1 MRKKIVISSGLTVVF
16 LLGIVF
22 LAYSAQ
28 KDDPRKKRNELYKQ
42 LELFSD
48 ALSLVENE
56 YVETPKS
63 KELIYGSLK
72 GLLASLDPF
81 SEFLEPQ
88 RYEELRSDTE
98 GRFGGLGIE
107 ITIKDG
113 MLTVVT
119 PIEDTPAW
127 NAGISPGDRI
137 VKIDAEPT
145 KDITST
151 EAVKRLRGKPG
162 TEVSL
167 TLFRE
172 GLPKFIEVKLKRDI
186 IQIKDIKNA
195 RILED
200 GIAYIRLTEF
210 RENTARDMELALSK
224 LKKEGMSGLI
234 IDLRNNP
241 GGLLDVAVKA
251 AEVFIPAGDLIVSI
265 KGRKSAQ
272 NMEFKSGMGFKY
284 SGLPLVALVNEGS
297 ASGSEIVAGALQDYK
312 LAVIAGSRTF
322 GKGSVQS
329 ILPLTDGSALKLT
342 TSKYFTPLGRSIHN
356 EGIAP
361 DVVVDNQRMDLAM
374 EGEMD
379 IETVFESLKEAQ
391 QGQEKSLELK
401 PQASFDYQ
409 QDAQILR
416 CIDII
421 RGIKVYKNFYD
432 QEKTAGR

>member
-1 MRKKIVISSGLTVVF
+1 MRKKIIVISLAAVLV
-16 LLGIVF
+16 LGF
-22 LAYSAQ
+22 CFWGYSAQ
-28 KDDPRKKRNELYKQ
+28 KEDPRKKRNELYKQ

-48 ALSLVENE
+48 ALSLVDSE
-56 YVETPKS
+56 YVETPQS

-72 GLLASLDPF
+72 GMLSSLDPF

-113 MLTVVT
+113 MLTVIT

-127 NAGISPGDRI
+127 KAGILPGDRI

-172 GLPKFIEVKLKRDI
+172 GLPKFIEVRLKRDI

-195 RILED
+195 GILED

-224 LKKEGMSGLI
+224 LKKEGMEGLI
-234 IDLRNNP
+234 LDLRNNP
-241 GGLLDVAVKA
+241 GGLLDVAVKT

-329 ILPLTDGSALKLT
+329 ILPLADGSALKLT
-342 TSKYFTPLGRSIHN
+342 TSKYFTPSGRSIHN

-361 DVVVDNQRMDLAM
+361 DVLVESERIDLVM
-374 EGEMD
+374 SEDMD
-379 IETVFESLKEAQ
+379 IESVFERLRQAQ
-391 QGQEKSLELK
+391 GGQEKSAEPK
-401 PQASFDYQ
+401 PQDSFDYK

-421 RGIKVYKNFYD
+421 RGIKVYKDFYD
-432 QEKTAGR
+432 KEKAAGR

>member
-1 MRKKIVISSGLTVVF
+1 MRKKITIFFFAVV
-16 LLGIVF
+16 LVLGF
-22 LAYSAQ
+22 SYWAYSAQ

-72 GLLASLDPF
+72 GLLSSLDPF

-113 MLTVVT
+113 MLTVIT

-127 NAGISPGDRI
+127 KAGISPGDRI
-137 VKIDAEPT
+137 IKIDAQAT
-145 KDITST
+145 KNITST
-151 EAVKRLRGKPG
+151 EAVKKLRGNPG

-224 LKKEGMSGLI
+224 LKKEGMESLI
-234 IDLRNNP
+234 LDLRNNP
-241 GGLLDVAVKA
+241 GGLLDVAVQT
-251 AEVFIPAGDLIVSI
+251 AELFIPAGDLIVSI
-265 KGRKSAQ
+265 KGRKAAQ

-329 ILPLTDGSALKLT
+329 ILPLADGSALKLT
-342 TSKYFTPLGRSIHN
+342 TSKYFTPLGRTIHN

-361 DVVVDNQRMDLAM
+361 DVLVENEKMDLAM
-374 EGEMD
+374 AGEID
-379 IETVFESLKEAQ
+379 IEAVFERLKDAQ
-391 QGQEKSLELK
+391 QGQEQSLEFK
-401 PQASFDYQ
+401 PQASFDYKE
-409 QDAQILR
+409 DAQILR
-416 CIDII
+416 CIDVI
-421 RGIKVYKNFYD
+421 RGISVYKDFY
-432 QEKTAGR
+432 EKEKAAGR